1 MIVYRLQCSGGH
13 VFESWFS
20 RISAYDEQKAEGKL
34 ICPVC
39 NSKNVEKAIMSPS
52 IPSTVGERKSAA
64 PDMLRQAKQFAMGL
78 RKHVEE
84 NVEYVGKEFPEE
96 ARKIHYGESEE
107 RDIYGEATMKEAE
120 ALTNE
125 GIDVTPLPDASDV
138 N

>member
-1 MIVYRLQCSGGH
+1 M
-13 VFESWFS
+13 
-20 RISAYDEQKAEGKL
+20 SAYDQQAAENKL
-34 ICPVC
+34 MCPVC
-39 NSKNVEKAIMSPS
+39 NDRKIEKAIMSPS
-52 IPSTVGERKSAA
+52 VPATVGERKSAA

-107 RDIYGEATMKEAE
+107 RDIYGEASPKEAE
-120 ALTNE
+120 ALVDE
-125 GIDVTPLPDASDV
+125 GVEITPLPDAGDV

>member
-1 MIVYRLQCSGGH
+1 MIVYRLQCSKGH
-13 VFESWFS
+13 LFESWFAS
-20 RISAYDEQKAEGKL
+20 MSAYDTQEAEGKL

-39 NSKNVEKAIMSPS
+39 NDRKVEKAIMSPS
-52 IPSTVGERKSAA
+52 VPSTVGERKSAA

-84 NVEYVGKEFPEE
+84 NVEYVGKEFPDE
-96 ARKIHYGESEE
+96 ARKIHYGEAEE

-120 ALTNE
+120 ALTSE
-125 GIDVTPLPDASDV
+125 GIDVTPLPDASDL

>member
-1 MIVYRLQCSGGH
+1 MIVYRLQCSKSH
-13 VFESWFS
+13 LFEGWFNS
-20 RISAYDEQKAEGKL
+20 ISAYDAQEAEGKL

-39 NSKNVEKAIMSPS
+39 NDRKIEKAIMSPS
-52 IPSTVGERKSAA
+52 VPSTVGERKSAA

-84 NVEYVGKEFPEE
+84 NVEYVGKEFPDE

-107 RDIYGEATMKEAE
+107 RDIYGEATPKEAE
-120 ALTNE
+120 ALVDE
-125 GIDVTPLPDASDV
+125 GVEITPLPDASDI